1 VSVRLRDACSLPLG
15 RIPHRSHPRGQRHRC
30 L

>member
-1 VSVRLRDACSLPLG
+1 LRDACSLPLG